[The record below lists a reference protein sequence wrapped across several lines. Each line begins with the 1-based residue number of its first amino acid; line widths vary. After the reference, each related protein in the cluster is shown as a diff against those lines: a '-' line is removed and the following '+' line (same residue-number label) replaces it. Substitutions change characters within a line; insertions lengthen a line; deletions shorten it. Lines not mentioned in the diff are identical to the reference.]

1 MKPYRPLVTL
11 MLLYTAASLIHFTHN
26 AQFVSDYPNL
36 PVSLTEARIYGAW
49 LVIAGVGLGGYLLLR
64 LGQSFV
70 GLCVVAVYAG
80 LGFDGLLHYTLAP
93 LSAHSWGMN
102 LTIWFE
108 VLAAALVFAKV
119 LSLLPAAVRDA
130 RGA

>member
-1 MKPYRPLVTL
+1 MKPYRLLVGL

-26 AQFVSDYPNL
+26 AQFVADYPNL
-36 PVSLTEARIYGAW
+36 PASLSAARIYGAW
-49 LVIAGVGLGGYLLLR
+49 LVVASVGLGGYLLLR
-64 LGQSFV
+64 LGQAFV

-102 LTIWFE
+102 LTIGFE
-108 VLAAALVFAKV
+108 VAAAALVFARV
-119 LSLLPAAVRDA
+119 LRLLPAAVRNA
-130 RGA
+130 RAA